1 MPSTLIPSSPATP
14 VRSPA
19 RSLFPAPQ
27 TDAIPPSFGRRFVRG
42 ELQRPAAVAAILV
55 SGAIGQALVAHLF
68 SGQPFWPGAYG
79 VVLAIHITTVTPALP
94 LGAWLLLR
102 AKGTRGH
109 RLLGRVWALLMLV
122 TALTSFGITEL
133 TGHFSPIHLL
143 SILTIVS
150 VLRGIRFARRGDIA
164 RHQRAMVLAF
174 TGLVAAAVFT
184 LLPGR
189 LLGSWLLG

>member
-1 MPSTLIPSSPATP
+1 M
-14 VRSPA
+14 
-19 RSLFPAPQ
+19 
-27 TDAIPPSFGRRFVRG
+27 
-42 ELQRPAAVAAILV
+42 AILAT
-55 SGAIGQALVAHLF
+55 GAIGLAMVSHLF
-68 SGQPFWPGAYG
+68 SDRPFWPSAYG
-79 VVLAIHITTVTPALP
+79 AILALHIVTVTPALP

-102 AKGTRGH
+102 PKGTAPHRG
-109 RLLGRVWALLMLV
+109 LGRIWALLMLV
-122 TALTSFGITEL
+122 TAMTSFGITEL

-150 VLRGIRFARRGDIA
+150 VLRGIRFARTGDIP

-189 LLGSWLLG
+189 LLGSWLFA

>member
-1 MPSTLIPSSPATP
+1 MPSPVLPATP
-14 VRSPA
+14 ASAPSPPA
-19 RSLFPAPQ
+19 RNV
-27 TDAIPPSFGRRFVRG
+27 PPSLVRRFVRG
-42 ELQRPAAVAAILV
+42 ELQRPAAVAAIIV
-55 SGAIGQALVAHLF
+55 SGAIGQAMVAHLF
-68 SGQPFWPGAYG
+68 SGQPFWPSAYG
-79 VVLAIHITTVTPALP
+79 AVLAIHIATVTPALP

-102 AKGTRGH
+102 AKGTHGH

-122 TALTSFGITEL
+122 TALTSFGITDL

-164 RHQRAMVLAF
+164 SHQRAMVLAF